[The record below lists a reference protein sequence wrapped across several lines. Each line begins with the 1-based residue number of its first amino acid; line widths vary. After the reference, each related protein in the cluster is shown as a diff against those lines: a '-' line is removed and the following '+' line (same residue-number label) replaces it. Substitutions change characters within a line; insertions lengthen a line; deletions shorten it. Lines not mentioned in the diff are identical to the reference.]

1 MAVGPFLSHDV
12 GFNEQIRGDVDFLAS
27 GVAAVLVTTTHTPD
41 RAADT
46 QYSHISANE
55 CADVDYSAQA
65 LGTKTI
71 AVEATRVRFNCGKIT
86 FTASGDVTGRYLY
99 LVYGTAA
106 SLVAGDRILGHID
119 LTGGG
124 NASSI
129 NAEFSWTPHANGIF
143 EITRTAAPA

>member
-12 GFNEQIRGDVDFLAS
+12 GFNEQIRGDVDFLGS

-46 QYSHISANE
+46 QYSHISGNE
-55 CADVDYSAQA
+55 AAGPDYTRQA
-65 LGTKTI
+65 LGTKSI

-86 FTASGDVTGRYLY
+86 FTAEGDVTGRYLY
-99 LVYGTAA
+99 LVYGTAG
-106 SLVAGDRILGHID
+106 SMNGTDRILGHID

-143 EITRTAAPA
+143 EITRTAAP

>member
-12 GFNEQIRGDVDFLAS
+12 GFSEQIGGGQDFLGS
-27 GVAAVLVTTTHTPD
+27 GVAAVLVTTSHTPD

-55 CADVDYSAQA
+55 ADDTDYSAQVV
-65 LGTKTI
+65 GTKSI

-86 FTASGDVTGRYLY
+86 FTAEGDVTGRYLY
-99 LVYGTAA
+99 LVYGTAGSMNA
-106 SLVAGDRILGHID
+106 SDRILGHVD

-129 NAEFSWTPHANGIF
+129 NAEFSFTPHANGLF
-143 EITRTAAPA
+143 EITRTAAP